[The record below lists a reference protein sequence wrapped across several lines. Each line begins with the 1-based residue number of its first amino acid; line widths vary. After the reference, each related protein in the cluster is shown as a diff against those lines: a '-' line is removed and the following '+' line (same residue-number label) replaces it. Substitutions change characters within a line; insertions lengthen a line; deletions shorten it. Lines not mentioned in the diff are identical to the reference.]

1 MSYEQPMSLPL
12 TIAQRGLWVGQ
23 KIGATNATLNITEM
37 LEVCGPVKPKLFMR
51 ALWQLTREP
60 G

>member
-1 MSYEQPMSLPL
+1 MSLPL